1 MDIIIVDDEP
11 LARDRLQRML
21 RDETAYRVVGQA
33 GNAEEVM
40 AAVLQLDPDLVLLDI
55 HMPGDSGLQAAAQL
69 AALEDPPAV
78 IFCTAYQQYAL
89 DAFAVNAQNYLLK
102 PVRKEQLL
110 QALDQARRLNRAQR
124 QQLLAAPAREGAGP
138 GKEARS
144 HITARTRRG
153 LELIALDK
161 VFYFAADQ
169 KYVTVYHEGGETLI
183 DDTLKELEQEFSDRL
198 VRAHRSVLVALERV
212 EAMEKNR
219 SGQFEL
225 RLTGTDQR
233 PAVSRRHAGHLRD
246 LLSRL

>member
-21 RDETAYRVVGQA
+21 CEHSDYRVVGQA
-33 GNAEEVM
+33 GNAEEAM

-55 HMPGDSGLQAAAQL
+55 QMPGDSGLQTAVQL

-89 DAFAVNAQNYLLK
+89 EAFAVNAQNYLLK

-110 QALDQARRLNRAQR
+110 QALDQAQRLNRAQR
-124 QQLLAAPAREGAGP
+124 QQLPAAADPLAAATGQ
-138 GKEARS
+138 EART
-144 HITARTRRG
+144 HIAARTRRG

-161 VFYFAADQ
+161 VFFFAADQ

-183 DDTLKELEQEFSDRL
+183 DDTLKELEQEFGGRL
-198 VRAHRSVLVALERV
+198 VRTHRSALVVLDRV
-212 EAMEKNR
+212 EAMEKSR

-225 RLTGTDQR
+225 RLAGTGQR
-233 PAVSRRHAGHLRD
+233 PAVSRRHAGHLRE

>member
-21 RDETAYRVVGQA
+21 SEEAEYRIVGQA
-33 GNAEEVM
+33 GNAAEAM

-55 HMPGDSGLQAAAQL
+55 QMPGDSGLQTAAQL

-89 DAFAVNAQNYLLK
+89 DAFAVNARNYLLK

-124 QQLLAAPAREGAGP
+124 LQALTGVESAATSADRET
-138 GKEARS
+138 RT

-153 LELIALDK
+153 LELIPLDK

-183 DDTLKELEQEFSDRL
+183 DDTLKELEQEFGQRL
-198 VRAHRSVLVALERV
+198 VRTHRSVLVLLERV

-225 RLTGTDQR
+225 RLTGTGQR
-233 PAVSRRHAGHLRD
+233 PAVSRRHAGDLRE

>member
-21 RDETAYRVVGQA
+21 SDATDYRVVSQA
-33 GNAEEVM
+33 GNADE
-40 AAVLQLDPDLVLLDI
+40 ALSAVLQLDPDLVLLDI
-55 HMPGDSGLQAAAQL
+55 QMPGDSGLQTAARL
-69 AALEDPPAV
+69 AELEDPPAV

-110 QALDQARRLNRAQR
+110 QALDQAQRLNRAQR
-124 QQLLAAPAREGAGP
+124 LQALTAPPPGGAGP
-138 GKEARS
+138 GAEART

-169 KYVTVYHEGGETLI
+169 KYVSVYHEGGETLI
-183 DDTLKELEQEFSDRL
+183 DDTLKELEQEFGARL
-198 VRAHRSVLVALERV
+198 VRTHRSVLVMLDRV

-219 SGQFEL
+219 IGQFEL
-225 RLTGTDQR
+225 RLTGTELR
-233 PAVSRRHAGHLRD
+233 PVVSRRHAGHLRD

>member
-21 RDETAYRVVGQA
+21 SEEADYRVVGQA
-33 GNAEEVM
+33 GNAEDAM

-55 HMPGDSGLQAAAQL
+55 QMPGDSGLQTAARL

-124 QQLLAAPAREGAGP
+124 LQALGAVEPVPADTGRA
-138 GKEARS
+138 

-153 LELIALDK
+153 LELIPLDK

-183 DDTLKELEQEFSDRL
+183 DDTLKELEQEFGQRL
-198 VRAHRSVLVALERV
+198 VRTHRSVLVLLDRV

-225 RLTGTDQR
+225 RLAGTTQR
-233 PAVSRRHAGHLRD
+233 PAVSRRHAGNLRD